1 MFFGVTCETIFSGYF
16 VYKHYFNQEI
26 NQGAHILQKDIF
38 VDGIGNISVQ
48 AGLARIE
55 LMGLQKVPPEGTSP
69 SFDVSERLAMSLETM
84 LRMHGALSEIVN
96 QMESKGLIK
105 KNADGAPG
113 AQANTAVIEKKKGG
127 GA

>member
-1 MFFGVTCETIFSGYF
+1 M
-16 VYKHYFNQEI
+16 
-26 NQGAHILQKDIF
+26 QKDIF

-105 KNADGAPG
+105 KNVDGAPG
-113 AQANTAVIEKKKGG
+113 AQVKTAVIEKQTG
-127 GA
+127 GAA

>member
-1 MFFGVTCETIFSGYF
+1 VR
-16 VYKHYFNQEI
+16 
-26 NQGAHILQKDIF
+26 ILQKDIF

-55 LMGLQKVPPEGTSP
+55 LMGLQKLPSEGTSP
-69 SFDVSERLAMSLETM
+69 AFDVSERLAMSLETL

-113 AQANTAVIEKKKGG
+113 AQDKKAVIEKRKGT
-127 GA
+127 AA